1 MYFTDVDCM
10 NNDVQLFE
18 TDGTVLGTSA
28 IYYAQTTVAG
38 NLVNSLFSFNGNLY
52 FNARYDTKGA
62 ELCRLNT
69 PTGISEADE
78 TDIRIYPNP
87 VTDEVHVSGLQ
98 TGTTLTLFDVSELEL
113 QRFTV
118 EEPIVKIPMSQF
130 AAGSYLLQCNNLSN
144 RIIKM

>member
-118 EEPIVKIPMSQF
+118 EEPIVK
-130 AAGSYLLQCNNLSN
+130 N
-144 RIIKM
+144 R